1 MSLPPL
7 PETTWVDVPHF
18 TFTCEAMRAY
28 GQQCA
33 EQERKRCVD
42 LCEGVRDAVDA
53 CADGVRRIAGM
64 NTAASCAAAI
74 RSAE

>member
-1 MSLPPL
+1 MSLPTL

-33 EQERKRCVD
+33 EAERERCAQIVEQHNPG
-42 LCEGVRDAVDA
+42 LRMNR
-53 CADGVRRIAGM
+53 ADI
-64 NTAASCAAAI
+64 AAAI
-74 RSAE
+74 RSTK